1 MSRRSRLA
9 ISDGFLGAFGRLPKA
24 QQRGVRALISKF
36 NADPSAKGLNYEPIR
51 NARNARMRSLRIDR
65 GYRAIVFDT
74 RQGGLHLL
82 LWAAKHDDAYDWA
95 MRHDCG
101 VNPETGAVQIYVPQR
116 VADDG
121 ATNDRA
127 AGSSKSPSDGQSS
140 PGQSPSAGQSPGAAS
155 PPVQPATG
163 AFADLRDRQLARLG
177 VPPAM
182 LPEVR
187 ALRDEHELDEMQSRL
202 PAEAYESLFY
212 FLAGESY
219 EKLILEREAPRESV
233 DTDDFETALGRDDS
247 RARFVVADDEAAL
260 EAVLSAPLEQ
270 WRVFLHLSQRKL
282 VERRWNGPVRVLG
295 GAGTGKTVVA
305 MHRARWLARQLAE
318 GAASATDGTEAAAA
332 ARKRI
337 LFVTFTRNLAAD
349 IENNLRSICS
359 PEEME
364 RIEVTNLDRW
374 VTAFLRRQGYDFHI
388 AYGHDQD
395 GWDRAMD
402 QRDPDLEFADA
413 FYADEWQLVVQAAGI
428 ETEDEYLRVFRAGRG
443 TRLSRSVRAKV
454 WPVFAEYRAQLR
466 ERGIKEVDDA
476 YRDAAALLRNERDTL
491 GADYAAVIVD
501 EAQDLGAPAFKLIRS
516 IVPEG
521 KDDLFV
527 VGDGHQRIYGRSNV
541 VLGRCGIN
549 IRGRSRKLR
558 LGYRTTEETRA
569 WAVRLLEDREIDD
582 LDGGQDDNRNF
593 KSLTHGPEPRLVH
606 LRTRSEQANWIAQY
620 LNKMLERDEPLRG
633 ACIVTRTRSERDSL
647 ADSLKRRNVNV
658 FVLERANPD
667 HEHDDC
673 ARVATMHR
681 VKGLEFDRV
690 LIASANR
697 RLVPL
702 SAALRKTSDDVAREL
717 AETGER
723 ALVYV
728 AATRAKTELTVLSY
742 GRRSEFLGEDDYA
755 DDLFGSA

>member
-1 MSRRSRLA
+1 MSRRLRLA
-9 ISDGFLGAFGRLPKA
+9 MSAGFLRAFARLPRA
-24 QQRGVRALISKF
+24 QQRGVRALIGKF
-36 NADPSAKGLNYEPIR
+36 SVDASAKGLNYERIGS
-51 NARNARMRSLRIDR
+51 ARNSRMRSLRIDK
-65 GYRAIVFDT
+65 GYRAILFDT
-74 RQGGLHLL
+74 GQDGRHLL
-82 LWAAKHDDAYDWA
+82 LWADKHDGAYDWA
-95 MRHDCG
+95 LRHDCS
-101 VNPETGAVQIYVPQR
+101 VNPETGAVQIYVPQ
-116 VADDG
+116 
-121 ATNDRA
+121 
-127 AGSSKSPSDGQSS
+127 PE
-140 PGQSPSAGQSPGAAS
+140 AGQSPGAV
-155 PPVQPATG
+155 PPPTQPGAG
-163 AFADLRDRQLARLG
+163 AFAGLRDRQLARLG
-177 VPPAM
+177 VPSAM
-182 LPEVR
+182 LPEVK
-187 ALRDEHELDEMQSRL
+187 ALRDERELDEMQDRL

-212 FLAGESY
+212 FLAGDSY
-219 EKLILEREAPRESV
+219 EKLVLEREAPSEPV
-233 DTDDFETALGRDDS
+233 DPSDFETALRRDDS
-247 RARFVVADDEAAL
+247 RVRFVVADDEAAL
-260 EAVLSAPLEQ
+260 AAVLNAPLER
-270 WRVFLHLSQRKL
+270 WRVFLHPSQRKL

-305 MHRARWLARQLAE
+305 MHRARWLARRI
-318 GAASATDGTEAAAA
+318 AAQDATATDGTERAA
-332 ARKRI
+332 ARKRV

-374 VTAFLRRQGYDFHI
+374 VVGFLRRQGYEFRV

-395 GWDRAMD
+395 GHARAAWDRAMD
-402 QRDPDLEFADA
+402 QRDADLEFSGA
-413 FYADEWQLVVQAAGI
+413 FYADEWKLVVQAAGI

-443 TRLSRSVRAKV
+443 TRLGRSVRARV

-476 YRDAAALLRNERDTL
+476 YRDAATLLQNERNAP

-516 IVPEG
+516 IVPESQN
-521 KDDLFV
+521 DLFV

-569 WAVRLLEDREIDD
+569 WAVRLLEGREIDD
-582 LDGGQDDNRNF
+582 LDGGRDDNRDF
-593 KSLTHGPEPRLVH
+593 KSLTHGPAPRLVH
-606 LRTRSEQANWIAQY
+606 FDNRSAQANWIAQY
-620 LNKMLERDEPLRG
+620 LNKMSERGDPLRG
-633 ACIVTRTRSERDSL
+633 ACVVARTRNERDAL
-647 ADSLKRRNVNV
+647 ADGLRERDVDV

-667 HEHDDC
+667 HDHDDC

-702 SAALRKTSDDVAREL
+702 SAALREASDDMAREL

-728 AATRAKTELTVLSY
+728 AATRAKKELLVLSY
-742 GRRSEFLGEDDYA
+742 GRRSALLGPGGH
-755 DDLFGSA
+755 F

>member
-9 ISDGFLGAFGRLPKA
+9 ISADFLSAFGRLPRA
-24 QQRGVRALISKF
+24 QQRSVRALINKF
-36 NADPSAKGLNYEPIR
+36 DADASARGLNYEPIH
-51 NARNARMRSLRIDR
+51 NARNDRMRSLRISK

-74 RQGGLHLL
+74 RQDGRHLL
-82 LWAAKHDDAYDWA
+82 LWADKHDDAYDWA
-95 MRHDCG
+95 LRHDCS

-116 VADDG
+116 AASDDQG
-121 ATNDRA
+121 PSTT
-127 AGSSKSPSDGQSS
+127 SP
-140 PGQSPSAGQSPGAAS
+140 PGQQQA
-155 PPVQPATG
+155 G
-163 AFADLRDRQLARLG
+163 AFADLRGRQLARLG

-182 LPEVR
+182 VPEVR
-187 ALRDEHELDEMQSRL
+187 ALRDEHELDEMQDRL
-202 PAEAYESLFY
+202 PVEAYESLFLY
-212 FLAGESY
+212 LAGDSY
-219 EKLILEREAPRESV
+219 EKLVLDREAPSEPV
-233 DTDDFETALGRDDS
+233 DTNDFETALGRDES
-247 RARFVVADDEAAL
+247 RVRFVVADDEAAL
-260 EAVLSAPLEQ
+260 EAVLNAPLER
-270 WRVFLHLSQRKL
+270 WRVFLHPSQRKL

-318 GAASATDGTEAAAA
+318 RATATDGAERAVT
-332 ARKRI
+332 RNRV

-374 VTAFLRRQGYDFHI
+374 VAGFLRRQGYEFRI
-388 AYGHDQD
+388 AYDHHQDQHSRAA
-395 GWDRAMD
+395 WDRAMD
-402 QRDPDLEFADA
+402 QRDPDLGLADA
-413 FYADEWQLVVQAAGI
+413 FYEDEWKLVVQAAGI
-428 ETEDEYLRVFRAGRG
+428 ETEDEYLHVFRAGRG
-443 TRLSRSVRAKV
+443 TRLGRSARARV

-476 YRDAAALLRNERDTL
+476 YRDAAVLLQRKGDSP
-491 GADYAAVIVD
+491 GADYASVIVD
-501 EAQDLGAPAFKLIRS
+501 EAQDLGAPAFELIRS
-516 IVPEG
+516 IVPED

-606 LRTRSEQANWIAQY
+606 FDTRSEQANWIAHY
-620 LNKMLERDEPLRG
+620 LKEMTGRDEPLRA
-633 ACIVTRTRSERDSL
+633 ACIVTRTRGERDAL
-647 ADSLKRRNVNV
+647 ADSLARRDVDV

-673 ARVATMHR
+673 VRVATMHR
-681 VKGLEFDRV
+681 VKGLEFDHV
-690 LIASANR
+690 LIASVNR

-702 SAALRKTSDDVAREL
+702 SAALRKSSDDAAREL

-728 AATRAKTELTVLSY
+728 AATRAKKELLVLSY
-742 GRRSEFLGEDDYA
+742 GRRSQFLGEDDYA
-755 DDLFGSA
+755 GDLFGSA